1 MHVAIYKGR
10 KHIYWQDNPS
20 SFALVGWMGYLDGAR
35 VTDLVIATPTVQ
47 LNLSARGKDIQLS
60 LSGDTQPSQ
69 RTMTV
74 SRSTAV
80 EMALYFLKNEG
91 LPAE

>member
-10 KHIYWQDNPS
+10 KQIYWQDNPS

-47 LNLSARGKDIQLS
+47 LNLARLPKMVTSPFSEAPGGYSVKPILV
-60 LSGDTQPSQ
+60 P
-69 RTMTV
+69 
-74 SRSTAV
+74 V
-80 EMALYFLKNEG
+80 EM
-91 LPAE
+91 